1 MTHERRNSMKKLV
14 LGIALVLAAVA
25 VPVAAGGGWAT
36 AGLSSLPP
44 AGLEAGQDWPVDI
57 TVLQHGETPL
67 VGIQPSITVRNPE
80 TGATAGTFLARPTG
94 KDGVYH
100 AVVRFPS
107 AGTWSYEV
115 YDGFTEY
122 GGAKRHT
129 FKPVEIVAGRSGS
142 SFPMLPVG
150 GIAAALLLVGA
161 AIVFL
166 RRPRTAPEPAA
177 AGR

>member
-1 MTHERRNSMKKLV
+1 MKKLV
-14 LGIALVLAAVA
+14 LGLALVLAAVA
-25 VPVAAGGGWAT
+25 APVAAGGGSAT

-44 AGLEAGQDWPVDI
+44 SGLEAGQDWPVDI
-57 TVLQHGETPL
+57 TVLQHGQTPL
-67 VGIQPSITVRNPE
+67 VGLQPTITVRNLE
-80 TGATAGTFLARPTG
+80 TGAAAGTFRARPTG

-115 YDGFTEY
+115 FDGFTEY
-122 GGAKRHT
+122 GGAQTHT
-129 FKPVEIVAGRSGS
+129 FTPVEIVAGGSGS
-142 SFPMLPVG
+142 SFPTLPVG
-150 GIAAALLLVGA
+150 GISLALLLVGA